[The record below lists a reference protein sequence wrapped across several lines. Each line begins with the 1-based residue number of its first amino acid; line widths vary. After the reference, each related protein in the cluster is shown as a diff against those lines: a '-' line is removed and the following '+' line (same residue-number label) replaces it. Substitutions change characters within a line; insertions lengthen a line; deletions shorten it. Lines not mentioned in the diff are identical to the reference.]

1 MINEIRA
8 RKTFAIC
15 NISVSLLEYKNA
27 KEDFGGYMKS
37 LIQKL
42 GIIGIF
48 LAIFSNCLG
57 VPLPSEKEATISLI
71 SEIEESLVY
80 WKIQQNSPKRYLLS
94 QGPRAWLVNWRGTAE
109 IENQIEKNIQG
120 LETKQNELF
129 QKLGGLQED
138 SNDPKQ
144 VQDSERERSFI
155 VSCLKPSHMQRNA
168 FSYTLIG
175 AGVVV
180 AGVAAYRSSHQLRA
194 VAKNFLG
201 FWKSSNVQQSRMAV
215 VNTKTVRDDLY
226 SRFVRYAN
234 AMRQGFADK
243 IDGLVISEEKK
254 NALNKAVE
262 SGDSVKTTEL
272 MAELDK
278 EFRLKFSTEH
288 PSSKSIFGI
297 NGLKNNMYN
306 AAQGVI
312 LSNFDVSFLFLADQL
327 RDYMKW
333 MLYDVWDPLES
344 SQQHLCNEIEHL
356 RNRLKAL
363 AWQVPCAVAAL
374 GLGIGIKKML
384 GSRKNNNFQL
394 LRITLND
401 VFKAINDLERSVSG
415 NNDTEKG
422 KLSYYCHK
430 LRTQIRKFLPN
441 GEIRVQIEDQLKDFE
456 TKTSQ
461 DKKCIIEGLS
471 KTYSCFCA

>member
-57 VPLPSEKEATISLI
+57 VPQPSEKEATISLL
-71 SEIEESLVY
+71 SKIEESLVY
-80 WKIQQNSPKRYLLS
+80 WKIQKNSPKRYLLS

-144 VQDSERERSFI
+144 VQDGERSFI

-254 NALNKAVE
+254 NALNQAVK
-262 SGDSVKTTEL
+262 SGDSVKATEL
-272 MAELDK
+272 MAGLDK
-278 EFRLKFSTEH
+278 ELRLKFSTER
-288 PSSKSIFGI
+288 PGFKSIFGI

-344 SQQHLCNEIEHL
+344 SQQHLYNEIEHL

-401 VFKAINDLERSVSG
+401 ISNVIDHTEYHAGDE
-415 NNDTEKG
+415 EKG